1 MANPFEV
8 PDADYVVLRN
18 EQNQP
23 SLWRADAPVPAGWT
37 AVHGPDAREDCLA
50 YVRENWTDLRPARVA
65 EFVAAVT
72 R

>member
-18 EQNQP
+18 QQNQH
-23 SLWRADAPVPAGWT
+23 SLWRAGIAVPNGWT
-37 AVHGPDAREDCLA
+37 VVHGPESRTDCLT
-50 YVRENWTDLRPARVA
+50 YVREHWTDLRPSDVA
-65 EFVAAVT
+65 EFVTAVT